1 MEYTASGNIMFYPTV
16 KLKLDTTV
24 EFNSPSGE
32 KIALNSTD
40 DNDLAVRI
48 TLEEESDAAAKERAE
63 IELKRICDLL
73 SYFYDISILGSR
85 ITGMVSMVVTPEGKH
100 VRVGEGV
107 IAVDAILSLVK
118 GLGPGSTPQLVHHLV
133 KEYPPD
139 FEDVIS
145 MWREAISMEVPAL
158 KYLLLYRL
166 MEKLF
171 RDDTKALTAWIKAKE
186 SSVEC
191 CSNEYRGKHT
201 IYTYLRDNIHA
212 KPGQKVFPLQQ
223 MRVYL
228 PRLQSLVRQRIE
240 EIFGLV

>member
-1 MEYTASGNIMFYPTV
+1 MEYTANGTIKFDRTA
-16 KLKLDTTV
+16 KFKLDTTV
-24 EFNSPSGE
+24 EFNSPSGVR
-32 KIALNSTD
+32 IALNSRD

-48 TLEEESDAAAKERAE
+48 TLEEESEVDAKERAD

-73 SYFYDISILGSR
+73 SYFYDISILRSQIAGIASE
-85 ITGMVSMVVTPEGKH
+85 VVTPKGKH
-100 VRVGEGV
+100 VRF
-107 IAVDAILSLVK
+107 AIEFSATRTLVK
-118 GLGPGSTPQLVHHLV
+118 DLSPWFTPQLVHHLE
-133 KEYPPD
+133 KEYPLD

-158 KYLLLYRL
+158 KYWLLYRL

-171 RDDTKALTAWIKAKE
+171 RGNTKALTAWIKAKE

-212 KPGQKVFPLQQ
+212 KPEQKVFPLQQ

-240 EIFGLV
+240 EIFGQV